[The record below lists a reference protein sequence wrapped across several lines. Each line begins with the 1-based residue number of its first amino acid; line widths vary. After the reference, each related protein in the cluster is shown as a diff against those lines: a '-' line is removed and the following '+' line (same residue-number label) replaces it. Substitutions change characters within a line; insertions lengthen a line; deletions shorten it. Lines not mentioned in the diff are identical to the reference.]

1 MIPIL
6 SFVGKSGS
14 GKTTLLEKVI
24 EGLKKNGYQ
33 VATIKHHAHPGF
45 EIDRPGKDTWR
56 YARAGSDVV
65 VIASPD
71 KVATITK
78 LDNELA
84 LDDIIVTIKG
94 VDIILTEGYKSA
106 GKPAI
111 EVLRKA
117 VGQTLICDPNQ
128 LVAVVTDVNIDLNL
142 PLFGLN
148 DIDQLIKFIEAGFIN
163 CNH

>member
-24 EGLKKNGYQ
+24 TGLKERGYR

-45 EIDRPGKDTWR
+45 EIDKPGKDTWR
-56 YARAGSDVV
+56 YAMVGSDIVI
-65 VIASPD
+65 IASPD
-71 KVATITK
+71 KMATISK
-78 LDNELA
+78 LEKELT
-84 LDDIIVTIKG
+84 LDEITSAIQG

-111 EVLRKA
+111 EVLRKE
-117 VGQTLICDPNQ
+117 VGQTLICAPDQ
-128 LVAVVTDVNIDLNL
+128 LVAVVTNMNLDLDI
-142 PLFGLN
+142 PIFGLN
-148 DIDQLIKFIEAGFIN
+148 DIDQLIKFIETHFIQRD
-163 CNH
+163 